1 MTSKGEYKL
10 TFEIFGQKRR
20 CSIMA
25 RSIEEA
31 KIILLE
37 QVKKQVVVLKS
48 EYTEPEVLQK
58 HDEDMEM
65 LSKIFGFKP

>member
-1 MTSKGEYKL
+1 MIPKGEYKI

-48 EYTEPEVLQK
+48 EYTEPEVGDSQEAY
-58 HDEDMEM
+58 DE

>member
-1 MTSKGEYKL
+1 MIPKGEYKI

-25 RSIEEA
+25 RSVEEA

-48 EYTEPEVLQK
+48 EYTEPEMRHSK
-58 HDEDMEM
+58 EAYDE

>member
-1 MTSKGEYKL
+1 MTPKGEYKL

-37 QVKKQVVVLKS
+37 QIKKQVVVLKS
-48 EYTEPEVLQK
+48 EYTEPEALHSK
-58 HDEDMEM
+58 EAYDE

>member
-1 MTSKGEYKL
+1 MADKGEYKI
-10 TFEIFGQKRR
+10 TFEIFGQKRK

-31 KIILLE
+31 KLILLE

-48 EYTEPEVLQK
+48 EYTQPDTDKQYNEAI
-58 HDEDMEM
+58 DE